1 MTTQTLPK
9 RRLGRSE
16 SEITPG
22 HFDDIE
28 DMLVATR
35 AGSGPIRPALAE
47 AA

>member
-9 RRLGRSE
+9 RRLGHSE
-16 SEITPG
+16 FEITPG
-22 HFDDIE
+22 HLDDIE

-35 AGSGPIRPALAE
+35 AGSGPTRPGLAE

>member
-16 SEITPG
+16 FEITPG
-22 HFDDIE
+22 DIE

-35 AGSGPIRPALAE
+35 AGSRSTRPALAE